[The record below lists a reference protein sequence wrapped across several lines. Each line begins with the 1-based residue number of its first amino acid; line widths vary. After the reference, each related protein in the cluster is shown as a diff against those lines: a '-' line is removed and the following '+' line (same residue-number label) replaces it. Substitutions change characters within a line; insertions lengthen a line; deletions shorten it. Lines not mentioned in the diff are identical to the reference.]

1 MHAAVAARLGPE
13 LLSPSA
19 PIYSKEE
26 LDRLVDPSDEDALD
40 VVRRINARKV
50 TDRLFRGTYTLEAE
64 AEGGYVTCLQRGR
77 LGLIYIGD
85 D

>member
-1 MHAAVAARLGPE
+1 MHAAVAARLGSE

-19 PIYSKEE
+19 PIYSKEQLE
-26 LDRLVDPSDEDALD
+26 KLVDASDEDALD
-40 VVRRINARKV
+40 VVRRVNARKV
-50 TDRLFRGTYTLEAE
+50 TDPLFRGTHTLEVE

-77 LGLIYIGD
+77 LGLIYVGD